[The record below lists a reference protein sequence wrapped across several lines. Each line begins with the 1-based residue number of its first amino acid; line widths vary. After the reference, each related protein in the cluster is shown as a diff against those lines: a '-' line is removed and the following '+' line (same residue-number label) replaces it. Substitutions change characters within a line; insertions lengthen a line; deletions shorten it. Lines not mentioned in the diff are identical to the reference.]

1 MNEKEKYEM
10 PIIYAWCGK
19 HMGVKSCNQPGA
31 VTHGICPACLACLAA
46 VLSEMNAKSAHSQ
59 TPRGANA

>member
-31 VTHGICPACLACLAA
+31 VTHGICPACLAA